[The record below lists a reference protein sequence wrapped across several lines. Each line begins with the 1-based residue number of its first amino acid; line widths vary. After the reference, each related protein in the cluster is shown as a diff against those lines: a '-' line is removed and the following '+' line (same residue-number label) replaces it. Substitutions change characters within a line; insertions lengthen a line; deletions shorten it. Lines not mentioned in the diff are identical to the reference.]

1 MNFLRKKMFFLK
13 RKKNDWEKKM
23 ILFKAKRI
31 ATYFK
36 NFANTYYTSI
46 TKYLFYD
53 LV

>member
-1 MNFLRKKMFFLK
+1 
-13 RKKNDWEKKM
+13 M